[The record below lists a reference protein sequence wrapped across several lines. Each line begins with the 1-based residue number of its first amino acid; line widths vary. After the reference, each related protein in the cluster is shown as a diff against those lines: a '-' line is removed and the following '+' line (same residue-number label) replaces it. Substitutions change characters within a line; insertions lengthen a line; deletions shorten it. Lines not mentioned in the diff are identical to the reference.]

1 MIFHCYCLVMS
12 YHTVN
17 LRMMKVTLLFFLF
30 TKERKGKFHST
41 HYASCVRKTS
51 SVAHVFVN

>member
-51 SVAHVFVN
+51 SVVHVL